1 MNLASYLK
9 TKHLEYCNEIGD
21 IVYESDWVKNV
32 LNPKLSPGD
41 KFSVAS
47 FNQWMNDDRSPD
59 GKNIV
64 RLITVFGLEVLSYL
78 GVKNYGELS
87 DIVSVWDTLPP
98 EVQQEI
104 YDIVKKC
111 KKEYASLQ
119 A

>member
-21 IVYESDWVKNV
+21 IVYESDWIKNV

-47 FNQWMNDDRSPD
+47 FNQWMNDDRNPD

-64 RLITVFGLEVLSYL
+64 RLITVFGLEVLPYL
-78 GVKNYGELS
+78 GAKDYGDLADVISNWDSLS
-87 DIVSVWDTLPP
+87 
-98 EVQQEI
+98 EEEKEEI
-104 YDIVKKC
+104 HDIVKKHQP
-111 KKEYASLQ
+111 KATLQ
-119 A
+119 V